1 MIFFDKMKEGMKQY
15 FDMQRHQE
23 EAAFRF
29 EQAIDLGEKI
39 CKNEDEGLRDM
50 VEYSRIAFCSFFA
63 KYEV

>member
-1 MIFFDKMKEGMKQY
+1 MKQY

-23 EAAFRF
+23 AAAFRI

-39 CKNEDEGLRDM
+39 CKNEDEELRDM

-63 KYEV
+63 KYEM